1 MQNETFYFENF
12 KKSKV
17 FKTLTLCQKRL
28 DLITGIFASILYAMN
43 TGPLSSTFTLDRI
56 GYRMQDKRYRIKYRI
71 YLLLSLPAS
80 IKIELEVRH
89 FPKFLTEHNVMQS
102 CFKTSMKFKL

>member
-28 DLITGIFASILYAMN
+28 DLTTGIFASILYAMN

-56 GYRMQDKRYRIKYRI
+56 GYRMQDKRY
-71 YLLLSLPAS
+71 
-80 IKIELEVRH
+80 
-89 FPKFLTEHNVMQS
+89 
-102 CFKTSMKFKL
+102 